1 MNIYS
6 KGLPTIKQLQYFVA
20 VCEAKSFRGAAE
32 KLGVSQPPLSIQIRD
47 LEEKLEQTLFLR
59 NSHKVVLTKEGE
71 DFKIKATFLLNELC
85 STVRSIKSSNIEKVI
100 FGTTKTLCFDF
111 IPYFDM
117 FFSNFCDEIE
127 IYKHNYT
134 SKELLFELKKENID
148 FALVSDYQ
156 TGEQIENNLLVYKEP
171 MILVLPNSHKC
182 SEQEKVDLNDV
193 TDLPLFW
200 FKPYL
205 NPIFHKQ
212 CELVFKTLNLP
223 LIRRP
228 ELPDNLSMLLE
239 VSLGKAMM
247 LLPQSMTQAK
257 VDGVV
262 YKKLINSQSMKLSIN
277 IYLVWQKNLKKNAIN
292 QAIIDYFENK

>member
-292 QAIIDYFENK
+292 QAIIDYFKNE

>member
-182 SEQEKVDLNDV
+182 SEQEKVNLNDV

-292 QAIIDYFENK
+292 QAIIDYFKNE

>member
-200 FKPYL
+200 SKPYL

-292 QAIIDYFENK
+292 QAIIDYFKNE

>member
-1 MNIYS
+1 M
-6 KGLPTIKQLQYFVA
+6 A
-20 VCEAKSFRGAAE
+20 VSFQF
-32 KLGVSQPPLSIQIRD
+32 L
-47 LEEKLEQTLFLR
+47 TFLR
-59 NSHKVVLTKEGE
+59 K
-71 DFKIKATFLLNELC
+71 
-85 STVRSIKSSNIEKVI
+85 
-100 FGTTKTLCFDF
+100 
-111 IPYFDM
+111 
-117 FFSNFCDEIE
+117 
-127 IYKHNYT
+127 
-134 SKELLFELKKENID
+134 KKENID

-292 QAIIDYFENK
+292 QAIIDYLENE

>member
-1 MNIYS
+1 M
-6 KGLPTIKQLQYFVA
+6 PTIKQLQYFVA

-292 QAIIDYFENK
+292 QAIIDYFENE

>member
-20 VCEAKSFRGAAE
+20 VCEEKSFRGAAE
-32 KLGVSQPPLSIQIRD
+32 KLGVSQPPLSIQIKD
-47 LEEKLEQTLFLR
+47 LEEKLEQTLFFR
-59 NSHKVVLTKEGE
+59 NSHNVVLTKEGE
-71 DFKIKATFLLNELC
+71 DLKARITNLLNELC
-85 STVRSIKSSNIEKVI
+85 STVRSIKSSNINKAI

-111 IPYFDM
+111 IPYFDL
-117 FFSNFCDEIE
+117 FFSDFGDEIE

-134 SKELLFELKKENID
+134 SKELLLELQKENID

-156 TGEQIENNLLVYKEP
+156 TRDRIENNLLVYKEP

-200 FKPYL
+200 FKSYL
-205 NPIFHKQ
+205 NPSFYAQ
-212 CELVFKTLNLP
+212 CERVFKTLNIP
-223 LIRRP
+223 LIRRA

-239 VSLGKAMM
+239 VSRGRAMM
-247 LLPQSMTQAK
+247 LLPQSMAQAK

-262 YKKLINSQSMKLSIN
+262 YKKLINNQNIKLSIN
-277 IYLVWQKNLKKNAIN
+277 IYLVWHKNLKKNAIN
-292 QAIIDYFENK
+292 QSIINYFKNK